1 MAEPNPEDRREDDS
15 FWHRRRPGIR
25 YAYSVAAIV
34 GGIALL
40 VRYAIAQGGNGG
52 GTWLLVGGLALLVI
66 GAVSITVYRWM
77 DKRRF

>member
-40 VRYAIAQGGNGG
+40 VRYAIAQGGDGG
-52 GTWLLVGGLALLVI
+52 DTWLLVGGLALLVI
-66 GAVSITVYRWM
+66 WSGLDPCLQV
-77 DKRRF
+77 DG